1 MFNAKQVPPL
11 VVSNVS
17 NCISVGSVFVSLD
30 TGEIQ
35 MYSHHQH
42 GGIISSFK
50 AVHKAGD
57 CVLAMT
63 TDRKNRFLYT
73 GTAFGYVKVWHIIN
87 YG

>member
-1 MFNAKQVPPL
+1 
-11 VVSNVS
+11 
-17 NCISVGSVFVSLD
+17 
-30 TGEIQ
+30 

-73 GTAFGYVKVWHIIN
+73 GTAFGYVKVWHIVN